1 MLKNAA
7 KQGVQKSVFVP
18 RYFKIDGVCSTREK
32 EVKTYYGVVGE
43 TEKKR
48 PFGRRRHE
56 WENSKNTSLKETGWK
71 DD

>member
-1 MLKNAA
+1 MLQNKGLKNLYSLLDILKLMVYVTHA
-7 KQGVQKSVFVP
+7 KK
-18 RYFKIDGVCSTREK
+18 KWTA
-32 EVKTYYGVVGE
+32 YYDAVRE

-56 WENSKNTSLKETGWK
+56 WENSMNTSLNETGWE

>member
-1 MLKNAA
+1 LQDILKLMVYVAHA
-7 KQGVQKSVFVP
+7 K
-18 RYFKIDGVCSTREK
+18 EK
-32 EVKTYYGVVGE
+32 WTAYYDVVGE